1 MALQAVPNN
10 SSSRDSLTA
19 VLGLLDMLPA
29 GLCQRGQAA
38 LLHQQRVLLRI
49 SGSALGVS

>member
-1 MALQAVPNN
+1 MALQAVPN
-10 SSSRDSLTA
+10 SRSSRDSLTA

-38 LLHQQRVLLRI
+38 LLHQQKVLLRVF
-49 SGSALGVS
+49 GSALAVS